1 MDEAL
6 GNFELEKVR
15 VHCISGLLHR
25 AGRGLE
31 FVGHLHFS
39 KLSAPLTLRI
49 TRLVYLHSAG
59 LGAGLAGALGLTG
72 DHVGLQMTVHDGK
85 RELMQVKIDSEK
97 KEIEKVWSE
106 KIYNFVELNVSTRTH
121 EGCSHGTTLAVGA
134 LVNPG
139 REGLVL
145 ASVSK

>member
-1 MDEAL
+1 MDEAF

-59 LGAGLAGALGLTG
+59 LGAGLAGALKLLR
-72 DHVGLQMTVHDGK
+72 DLVGLQMTVHDGE
-85 RELMQVKIDSEK
+85 RLMQVKIDNGK
-97 KEIEKVWSE
+97 KEIEKFWSE
-106 KIYNFVELNVSTRTH
+106 N
-121 EGCSHGTTLAVGA
+121 
-134 LVNPG
+134 
-139 REGLVL
+139 GLQL
-145 ASVSK
+145 G